1 MWTGFFGNGLGS
13 ATRAGSAL
21 SGGMGGAEISWSR
34 QVLEN
39 GLLVGGIYILWRIWI
54 VKDMLITCIKSVKRG
69 SYLAI
74 FLFGACAP
82 IILFSP
88 YGQPTNLG
96 FAAFGGG
103 LCLAAANSR
112 KR

>member
-1 MWTGFFGNGLGS
+1 MWTGFFGNGLGK

-21 SGGMGGAEISWSR
+21 GGGMGGAEISWSR

-39 GLLVGGIYILWRIWI
+39 GLLVGGLYICWRIW
-54 VKDMLITCIKSVKRG
+54 VFKDLLLVCISSVKSGR
-69 SYLAI
+69 YLAV
-74 FLFGACAP
+74 FLFGAAGP

-88 YGQPTNLG
+88 LGQPTNLG

-103 LCLAAANSR
+103 LALQQLYR
-112 KR
+112 V